1 MGADGICD
9 KFLPAFITLFPVLMS
24 SRSSSPP
31 RRSNTTARTHG
42 KPHKQKKKRRATSGT
57 KLQASPSL
65 PGSMIVSSVRLQPS
79 RPRADGAAHMTQ
91 AAANR
96 EIPSTSRSPMIV
108 KPVGQELKQA
118 PSPKLQKLLPVL
130 ESTVPFFGE
139 YVYGLSSVVH
149 YTRNFMA
156 LDPAPKAT
164 DPLIKARLI
173 NASIVKRI
181 RCTQKV
187 SISLEDGYDDTSD
200 EDPPTSLTS
209 STAEIPDLP
218 LLKNPLK
225 SSKPSKSSNSQETG
239 SKVDKTVRAQHSF
252 SMFMVPST
260 DNAIMARYGSLVI
273 STLKQF
279 EKRLSYITVRLA
291 SDSSGPSHPR
301 NIVIF
306 KGGYVDFKKYFLDKG
321 WVVNPDKDTPTD
333 FNIKFAIKV
342 ADIDRTR
349 LHPWQY
355 TNHFTNSQVL
365 TTKSGLTKT
374 LSPNNFDIDITR
386 FFPQSYRVVN
396 ASDANSQAQL
406 QLMSANDETLDFLED
421 FLNTEV
427 VKICFDW
434 VHDPK
439 ICDSMID
446 WESSTAE
453 TNERTELT
461 PSSCFKYSI
470 HQLQISYRHLLYLTS
485 TILHHDLELNKK
497 TRFVVPPIT
506 QYEMGIIL
514 PRLPRQ
520 YKLPDFYGTI
530 SPQSLFSSDGE
541 TGSGPKGR
549 PRPGTLF
556 PATTAGPVANG
567 SEPIAAPAPDS
578 FSSRR
583 KEQFSHP
590 YSAATDEIHANAA
603 TAQEYHH
610 MVRALGVYLQHAP
623 QVSIRSSMQNI
634 FIGKPGAKSRGRG
647 IFCSND
653 ILKLLVLDEHGG
665 TDSEFELPDE
675 AAVNSSDRYII
686 QRYLETPLLLG
697 GYKFDIRQW
706 VFVSSINPLIIFQWT
721 SPYLRF
727 CSSKYSLDEHDLKN
741 PYIHLSNNSVQKCS
755 EQFGKDDEFLG
766 KGNMWDWTSFSDYLD
781 KMIGDKPWLDLLLE
795 RDPQYFCY
803 HQTEDFK
810 IRAPPTSTEGTEMVD
825 ILRAQNQSKSKS
837 QSKSQ
842 SKLIVTE
849 NKNKNNDED
858 AETVETNKRKAK
870 SRPYKQKYETSEHA
884 KLYGPD
890 LYGNQSRIKTEDYKH
905 SQYTDKAVF
914 NTIADRILYDMAR
927 IIITTVQAARFEL
940 TSADNNFEL
949 LGYDFIIDS
958 ALQVWLVE
966 INASPTL
973 EHSTEV
979 VTKLIDKM
987 SRGLVNIIVDSCL
1000 GTKIKTKKK
1009 IVMPKISNASAV
1021 FGSGNGASA
1030 LEDWKLIYCEKQ
1042 KLSQYSADITAFGK
1056 EISIPGVI
1064 VRDPPQ
1070 DKGEAQ

>member
-1 MGADGICD
+1 
-9 KFLPAFITLFPVLMS
+9 MS

-31 RRSNTTARTHG
+31 GRSNTTARTHG
-42 KPHKQKKKRRATSGT
+42 KPHKQKRKRRAASGT
-57 KLQASPSL
+57 KLRASPSL
-65 PGSMIVSSVRLQPS
+65 PNSMIVSSVCLQS
-79 RPRADGAAHMTQ
+79 LRPRADEAARVAQT
-91 AAANR
+91 ATNR
-96 EIPSTSRSPMIV
+96 EAPSTSRSPIIV
-108 KPVGQELKQA
+108 KPTGQTFKQA
-118 PSPKLQKLLPVL
+118 SSPKLQKLLPVL
-130 ESTVPFFGE
+130 EDTVPFLGE

-149 YTRNFMA
+149 YNKDFMA
-156 LDPAPKAT
+156 GDPVLKAT
-164 DPLIKARLI
+164 NPLVEARLI
-173 NASIVKRI
+173 DAPIVKRI
-181 RCTQKV
+181 RCTQKI
-187 SISLEDGYDDTSD
+187 SISSEDGCDDTSD
-200 EDPPTSLTS
+200 DDPPTSPTS
-209 STAEIPDLP
+209 SAIEVPDLP
-218 LLKNPLK
+218 LLKKPSK
-225 SSKPSKSSNSQETG
+225 SSKPLKSSNSQETG
-239 SKVDKTVRAQHSF
+239 GKIDRTARAHHSS

-260 DNAIMARYGSLVI
+260 DNAIIARYGSLVI

-279 EKRLSYITVRLA
+279 EKRLSYIAVRLA
-291 SDSSGPSHPR
+291 SDSSSPNYPR
-301 NIVIF
+301 NIIIF
-306 KGGYVDFKKYFLDKG
+306 KGGYVDFKKHFLDKG
-321 WVVNPDKDTPTD
+321 WIVNPDKDTPTD
-333 FNIKFAIKV
+333 FNIKFAIKI
-342 ADIDRTR
+342 ADIDRTK

-374 LSPNNFDIDITR
+374 LSPNNFDIDIAR

-396 ASDANSQAQL
+396 ASDASSQAQL
-406 QLMSANDETLDFLED
+406 QLMSSNDETLDFLED

-434 VHDPK
+434 VRDPK

-446 WESSTAE
+446 WETSAADI
-453 TNERTELT
+453 NERIELV
-461 PSSCFKYSI
+461 PSNYFKYSI
-470 HQLQISYRHLLYLTS
+470 PQLQISYRHLLYLTS
-485 TILHHDLELNKK
+485 IILHHDLELDRR
-497 TRFVVPPIT
+497 TRFVVSPIT
-506 QYEMGIIL
+506 QYEIGIIL

-520 YKLPDFYGTI
+520 YKPPDFYGTI
-530 SPQSLFSSDGE
+530 SPQSLFSSDTEAGP
-541 TGSGPKGR
+541 GPKSR
-549 PRPGTLF
+549 PRPGTLSLV
-556 PATTAGPVANG
+556 TTVSPTANG
-567 SEPIAAPAPDS
+567 SESNAIPDAL
-578 FSSRR
+578 SSRR
-583 KEQFSHP
+583 KDQFSHP
-590 YSAATDEIHANAA
+590 YSASTDEIHANAT

-623 QVSIRSSMQNI
+623 QMSIRIPMQNI

-727 CSSKYSLDEHDLKN
+727 CSSKYSLNEDDLKN

-755 EQFGKDDEFLG
+755 GQFGKDDEFLG
-766 KGNMWDWTSFSDYLD
+766 KGNMWDWMSFSDYLD

-795 RDPQYFCY
+795 KDSQHFCY

-825 ILRAQNQSKSKS
+825 ILRAQNQSKFKC

-842 SKLIVTE
+842 SKLVITE
-849 NKNKNNDED
+849 GKSDGED
-858 AETVETNKRKAK
+858 VEAKKGKVK

-884 KLYGPD
+884 KLYGSD
-890 LYGNQSRIKTEDYKH
+890 LYGNQSRIKAEDYRH
-905 SQYTDKAVF
+905 SQYTDKVIF

-927 IIITTVQAARFEL
+927 IIITTIQAARFEL

-987 SRGLVNIIVDSCL
+987 SRGLVNIIVDSGL

-1009 IVMPKISNASAV
+1009 IVMPKISNANTV

-1042 KLSQYSADITAFGK
+1042 KLTQYSADITAFGK

-1064 VRDPPQ
+1064 IRNPPQ
-1070 DKGEAQ
+1070 DKGEA